1 MKSQKFNSSRFREGT
16 FVEFWAFCARQKL
29 SITKQTCEEDDAV
42 TMVSHRFPHHE
53 IARDES
59 GRLGVKIWDQDDSEY
74 RIREAVSEQV
84 SATKVEFVGNKD
96 EMEHLIKHKSS
107 KFSQVEVAGADGDG
121 ESDLAASPQRV
132 VVGDCA
138 GDLACSRD
146 QPSSRRRVQKKRSF
160 DAFGATSG
168 TPTRP
173 VVASSPGL
181 DDDKCQGDDEH
192 AATSKRKR
200 RTATQ
205 VIIDSTED
213 ALKAFRDKW
222 SFASHWDGKARRR
235 DYDNFI
241 NRLNSVGRKSGALY
255 SSEPALALSGK
266 AFAAVEKLERRQVVF
281 DSIRADIANWVLCDL
296 HPHSA
301 EALREAEPSFLLGM
315 MVGEFNKRLSA
326 PFTSGSTLV
335 VKAFFL
341 FTCSRGEAQTHLQAL
356 ACALCVKSA
365 PPSCSRLAKVNWCCR
380 WQTKS

>member
-1 MKSQKFNSSRFREGT
+1 MS
-16 FVEFWAFCARQKL
+16 
-29 SITKQTCEEDDAV
+29 D
-42 TMVSHRFPHHE
+42 
-53 IARDES
+53 
-59 GRLGVKIWDQDDSEY
+59 
-74 RIREAVSEQV
+74 QV

-96 EMEHLIKHKSS
+96 EMERLIKHKSS

-138 GDLACSRD
+138 GGLACSRD

-181 DDDKCQGDDEH
+181 DDDKAQGDDEH

-205 VIIDSTED
+205 VIIDSTEE
-213 ALKAFRDKW
+213 ALKAFREKW

-235 DYDNFI
+235 DYVNFI

-281 DSIRADIANWVLCDL
+281 DSIRADIANWVLCEL
-296 HPHSA
+296 RPHSA
-301 EALREAEPSFLLGM
+301 EALREA
-315 MVGEFNKRLSA
+315 
-326 PFTSGSTLV
+326 
-335 VKAFFL
+335 
-341 FTCSRGEAQTHLQAL
+341 
-356 ACALCVKSA
+356 
-365 PPSCSRLAKVNWCCR
+365 
-380 WQTKS
+380 